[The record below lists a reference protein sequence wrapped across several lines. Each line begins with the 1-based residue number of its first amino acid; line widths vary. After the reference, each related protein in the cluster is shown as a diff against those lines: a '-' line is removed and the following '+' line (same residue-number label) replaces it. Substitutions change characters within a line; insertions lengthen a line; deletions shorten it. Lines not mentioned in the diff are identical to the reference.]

1 MTTTSKNTSG
11 GGGAG
16 RAVLVSGASTGIGR
30 ATAIALAASGWTV
43 FAGVRDLT
51 TAPTASTAS
60 TAACP
65 GVIVPVKLDVTSP
78 ASIAQAIRSVAADLG
93 QAPLSALVNNAG
105 VGLLAPMRAVALAD
119 LRSVLEVNVVGAVA
133 LAQAALPL
141 MAPGGRLVFL
151 GSVGD
156 RLTMPYGGPLTSS
169 KWALASIAEAFRL
182 ELNADGID
190 VVLIEPGSI
199 HTPAVDKVET
209 SAAQTVASI
218 TSSDPELAR
227 RFASAAAVAVAN
239 ERQGSKPEV
248 VAATILYALTSRRS
262 RTRYLTGRHAR
273 LLATLAAVLPDRA
286 FDRLRLQLF
295 HQSATHPAAGQ
306 QERP

>member
-1 MTTTSKNTSG
+1 MTATIKNER

-30 ATAIALAASGWTV
+30 ATVTTLAASGWTV

-51 TAPTASTAS
+51 TAPTAAS
-60 TAACP
+60 P
-65 GVIVPVKLDVTSP
+65 GVIVPVELDVTSP
-78 ASIAQAIRSVAADLG
+78 ASIAQAITTVAADLG
-93 QAPLSALVNNAG
+93 HAPLSALVNNAG

-119 LRSVLEVNVVGAVA
+119 LRCVLEVNVVGAVA

-182 ELNADGID
+182 ELKADGID

-199 HTPAVDKVET
+199 HTPAVDKVEAA
-209 SAAQTVASI
+209 AAQTVASI
-218 TSSDPELAR
+218 TGSDPELAR

-239 ERQGSKPEV
+239 ERQGSHPEV
-248 VAATILYALTSRRS
+248 VAATILDALTSRRP

-273 LLATLAAVLPDRA
+273 LLATLATVLPDRA

-295 HQSATHPAAGQ
+295 HQSTTHPPTAQ
-306 QERP
+306 QERR